1 MAKARL
7 EQDSR
12 TIYPLEFRKRF
23 QTVNLLEGCCLVCPP
38 TWVVYNLRYNYHR
51 MYYILGGEAY
61 YECAGTKLRL
71 EAGKLYVFP
80 SQSIRY
86 QIRHNPKN
94 PLRVMWCHFE
104 MVPDIT
110 NDLIVVDVIADSA
123 FQRLIDLWQ
132 EIARQ
137 PEPGNEMY
145 HVLMVILYAMER
157 MELFEYL
164 NPYFTDVQQYIMDHI
179 TEEKLSVAVLAETFG
194 YERSY
199 FTRKFR
205 EVFYLAPS
213 EYIRSI
219 RMNRAASLLDRGVK
233 VDQIC
238 ASIGYADKKAFSRAF
253 HRYFKISPSQYIESH
268 KLQPQ

>member
-1 MAKARL
+1 M
-7 EQDSR
+7 R
-12 TIYPLEFRKRF
+12 TPFPLEFRKRF
-23 QTVNLLEGCCLVCPP
+23 QTVNLLEGCAIVCPP
-38 TWVVYNLRYNYHR
+38 TWTVYNLRYNYHR

-61 YECAGTKLRL
+61 YECEGTIIKLKV
-71 EAGKLYVFP
+71 GNLYVFP

-86 QIRHNPKN
+86 QIRHDPEN

-110 NDLIVVDVIADSA
+110 NNLIEIDMQEDNTL
-123 FQRLIDLWQ
+123 QRLIDLWQ
-132 EIARQ
+132 EVASLS
-137 PEPGNEMY
+137 EPGNEMY
-145 HVLMVILYAMER
+145 HMLMVILYAMER
-157 MELFEYL
+157 KGLFEYL

-179 TEEKLSVAVLAETFG
+179 AEEDLSVAILAETFG

-205 EVFYLAPS
+205 EVFFLAPS

-219 RMNRAASLLDRGVK
+219 RMNRATSLLDRGVK
-233 VDQIC
+233 LDQVC

-253 HRYFKISPSQYIESH
+253 HSYFRMTPSQYIESH
-268 KLQPQ
+268 KLQP